1 MEHTSQKIDKIKT
14 RQVEIEKVINTCA
27 TRRIIQMKKLGRG
40 MKGNDNHTNRDEL
53 WIDLSYGRS
62 EFYFSL

>member
-27 TRRIIQMKKLGRG
+27 TRR
-40 MKGNDNHTNRDEL
+40 NHTDEKA
-53 WIDLSYGRS
+53 WAGN
-62 EFYFSL
+62 EGK